1 MGEIKHRV
9 NARSVI
15 LSLLNGLK
23 HTPQTIGPVLGVDPE
38 KLERVVRGEDPLT
51 KEMEEKLIMVTG
63 INQRDFYLPEF
74 QHFFPVIDDTDD
86 GVVIFRREDMEKS
99 QRTISRGPENIP
111 YYIYGDTAMSNLSTF
126 RPEWIKQLYV
136 NDGEN
141 TDSLPDWAFNKGHLE
156 HQVTY
161 FIGPVNFHWKDKEGK
176 KYVCQ
181 MNTGDT
187 NYIVPF
193 VPHSFTTRVKGE
205 GLILAVTYGGAVAD
219 SEFRSNLSVLDLE
232 EYLRNVSERL
242 PILSPEA
249 VKEIK
254 NGVAINSISP
264 CCQRDTKIRELA
276 VSGGRYIGVRRENVF
291 SDRWGYN
298 IGGSSIILRWGL
310 KNEGL
315 LGSGDSFFIRPE
327 TPHVF
332 VGTTAGQGKLLV
344 VDIRPQQGDP
354 YTELALIGKYAGEE
368 GLKRVH
374 TETTRWY

>member
-1 MGEIKHRV
+1 MAEIQHRTDV
-9 NARSVI
+9 GSVI
-15 LSLLNGLK
+15 LGLLNGLK
-23 HTPQTIGPVLGVDPE
+23 HTPHTIGPVLGVDPE

-193 VPHSFTTRVKGE
+193 VPHTFTTRREEE
-205 GLILAVTYGGAVAD
+205 GLILAVTYGGAISD
-219 SEFRSNLSVLDLE
+219 PKFCHILSWLDIE
-232 EYLRNVSERL
+232 EYMKNVEKRLPSLSSKIRGLSGGVELARHFHAKLNEDGVGYQIATLINPGCQSSTKVVELKIQKNYSLSFNVS
-242 PILSPEA
+242 
-249 VKEIK
+249 
-254 NGVAINSISP
+254 
-264 CCQRDTKIRELA
+264 
-276 VSGGRYIGVRRENVF
+276 
-291 SDRWGYN
+291 SDCWGYN
-298 IGGSSIILRWGL
+298 IGNSDVFIRWGGCNEAILR
-310 KNEGL
+310 
-315 LGSGDSFFIRPE
+315 SGDSFIVRPGIR
-327 TPHVF
+327 HIF
-332 VGTTAGQGKLLV
+332 S
-344 VDIRPQQGDP
+344 DS
-354 YTELALIGKYAGEE
+354 
-368 GLKRVH
+368 
-374 TETTRWY
+374 